1 MKQTFL
7 KMQHG
12 ARGAEGIN
20 GHDNLSTGAD
30 DWFVIVRRPVR
41 IPPRVAVVE
50 RLEVAASLLRNQSY

>member
-1 MKQTFL
+1 
-7 KMQHG
+7 MQHG